1 MTLIVVLFR
10 GVLTKG
16 DYEDPNVEDLKTM
29 NLSRLSTHFAF
40 NTDSVVTYFCGDSK
54 DCRTLGSG
62 TAPEKAKGKI
72 NNSLFVCIF
81 SSFSLN
87 ILFRGT

>member
-54 DCRTLGSG
+54 VCRTLGSG
-62 TAPEKAKGKI
+62 TALERAKGKI
-72 NNSLFVCIF
+72 NYPLFVYIF
-81 SSFSLN
+81 S
-87 ILFRGT
+87 